1 MSTAKEF
8 TLTGRHVLFGLLA
21 FFGAVIAVN
30 VAFAVAAVRSFPGE
44 DVRRSYLQGLA
55 YNDTLAHR
63 REQAVRG
70 WQAASALRR
79 GESGQAILEVA
90 LHARDGEALNGVAVS
105 GELRR
110 AATARFDREL
120 AFTSIGEGRYV
131 VDLGDLQA
139 GRWLLRAR
147 ASDGHDGALDF
158 EAELTWRPRR

>member
-1 MSTAKEF
+1 MSAAKQF
-8 TLTGRHVLFGLLA
+8 TLTGRHVLAGLLV

-55 YNDTLAHR
+55 YNDTLADR
-63 REQAVRG
+63 RAQEALG
-70 WQAASALRR
+70 WQAAAAFRTADD
-79 GESGQAILEVA
+79 GGAVLEVV
-90 LHARDGEALNGVAVS
+90 LRTRDGAPLNGAQVN

-120 AFTSIGEGRYV
+120 SLTGIGEGRYTA
-131 VDLGDLQA
+131 DLGGLET

-147 ASDGHDGALDF
+147 AADAQDGALDF
-158 EAELTWRPRR
+158 EAELTWSGRR